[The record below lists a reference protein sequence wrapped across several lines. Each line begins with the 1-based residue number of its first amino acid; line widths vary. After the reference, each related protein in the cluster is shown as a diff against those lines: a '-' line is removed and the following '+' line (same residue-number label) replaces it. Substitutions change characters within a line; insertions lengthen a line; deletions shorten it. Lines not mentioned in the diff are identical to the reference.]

1 MTKEDVLN
9 YVMNTPENTNRMVL
23 SDMLDKLANSG
34 DKGGSSTLIAT
45 LRYEHEMYA
54 AYLKS
59 DLLAED
65 AATAIANGRSVVL
78 VFDNRD
84 GHDEDAAGMGIHF
97 ASFQITSIAKTGFD
111 QNKTWNVGNST
122 TGDMGNL
129 VEVYVNDDGY
139 LEWSVYYE

>member
-1 MTKEDVLN
+1 MTKEEILE

-23 SDMLDKLANSG
+23 SDMIDELANSD

-45 LRYEHEMYA
+45 LRYETEGHE

-84 GHDEDAAGMGIHF
+84 EHDQGAVSMGIYF
-97 ASFQITSIAKTGFD
+97 ASFQISVISNYGGGSG
-111 QNKTWNVGNST
+111 KTWAVGNSQ

-129 VEVYVNDDGY
+129 EQVYVNDDGY